1 MDIRDNA
8 IKVYKDTGWVWF
20 EVIFLIAF
28 QALFVYF
35 MFTSDLDLW
44 LYVVLSVALII
55 ISITHFFDIK
65 KNRNTVVVYPDYLEI
80 ENAQRIDNT
89 FAWKDVGTVEIQWSQ
104 IKRISAEGI
113 YGATYYYM
121 IIELQNKK
129 SYRFTVIEQTRF
141 YMKRQLKK
149 YHKQYK

>member
-8 IKVYKDTGWVWF
+8 VKVYKDTGWVWF

-35 MFTSDLDLW
+35 MFTLDLDLW

-55 ISITHFFDIK
+55 SITHFFDIK
-65 KNRNTVVVYPDYLEI
+65 KNRNTIAVYPDTLQI
-80 ENAQRIDNT
+80 EHTQKMQDASV
-89 FAWKDVGTVEIQWSQ
+89 WKDVGTVEIQWSQ

>member
-55 ISITHFFDIK
+55 SITHFFDIK
-65 KNRNTVVVYPDYLEI
+65 KNRNTIAVYPDTLQI
-80 ENAQRIDNT
+80 EHTQKMQDASV
-89 FAWKDVGTVEIQWSQ
+89 WKDVGTVEIQWSQ

>member
-35 MFTSDLDLW
+35 IFTLDLDLW

-55 ISITHFFDIK
+55 SITHFFDIK
-65 KNRNTVVVYPDYLEI
+65 KNRNTIAVYHDTLQI
-80 ENAQRIDNT
+80 EHTQKMQDASV
-89 FAWKDVGTVEIQWSQ
+89 WKDVGTVEIQWSQ
-104 IKRISAEGI
+104 IKRISVEGL

-121 IIELQNKK
+121 IIELQNGK

>member
-8 IKVYKDTGWVWF
+8 VKVYKDTGWVWF

-35 MFTSDLDLW
+35 IFTLDLDLW

-55 ISITHFFDIK
+55 SITHFFDIK
-65 KNRNTVVVYPDYLEI
+65 KIRNTIAVYPDSLQI
-80 ENAQRIDNT
+80 EHTQKMQDASV
-89 FAWKDVGTVEIQWSQ
+89 WKDVGTVEIQWSQ
-104 IKRISAEGI
+104 IKRISVEGL

-121 IIELQNKK
+121 IIELQNGK
-129 SYRFTVIEQTRF
+129 SYRFTVIEPTRF
-141 YMKRQLKK
+141 FMKRQLKK

>member
-8 IKVYKDTGWVWF
+8 VKVYKDTGWVWF
-20 EVIFLIAF
+20 EVIFLIAI

-55 ISITHFFDIK
+55 SITHFFDIK
-65 KNRNTVVVYPDYLEI
+65 KIRNTIAVYPDSLQI
-80 ENAQRIDNT
+80 EHTQKMQDASV
-89 FAWKDVGTVEIQWSQ
+89 WKDVGTVEIQWSQ
-104 IKRISAEGI
+104 IKRISVEGI

-121 IIELQNKK
+121 IIELQNGK
-129 SYRFTVIEQTRF
+129 SYRFTVIEPTRF

>member
-8 IKVYKDTGWVWF
+8 VKVYKDTGWVWF

-35 MFTSDLDLW
+35 IFTIDLDLW
-44 LYVVLSVALII
+44 MYVVLSVALI

-65 KNRNTVVVYPDYLEI
+65 KNRNTIAVYPNTLQI
-80 ENAQRIDNT
+80 EHTQKMQDASV
-89 FAWKDVGTVEIQWSQ
+89 WKDVGTVEIQWSL

>member
-8 IKVYKDTGWVWF
+8 VKVYKDTGWVWF

-35 MFTSDLDLW
+35 IFTLDLDLW

-55 ISITHFFDIK
+55 SITHFFDIK
-65 KNRNTVVVYPDYLEI
+65 KNRNTIAVYPDTLQI
-80 ENAQRIDNT
+80 EHTQKMQDASV
-89 FAWKDVGTVEIQWSQ
+89 WKDVGTVEIQWSQ
-104 IKRISAEGI
+104 IKRISVEGL

-121 IIELQNKK
+121 IIELQNGK
-129 SYRFTVIEQTRF
+129 SYRFTVIEPTRF

>member
-8 IKVYKDTGWVWF
+8 VKVYKDTGWVWF
-20 EVIFLIAF
+20 EVIFLIAI

-55 ISITHFFDIK
+55 SITHFFDIK
-65 KNRNTVVVYPDYLEI
+65 KNRNTIAVYPDTLQI
-80 ENAQRIDNT
+80 EHTQKMQDASV
-89 FAWKDVGTVEIQWSQ
+89 WKDVGTVEIQWSQ
-104 IKRISAEGI
+104 IKRISVEGI

-121 IIELQNKK
+121 IIELQNGK

>member
-8 IKVYKDTGWVWF
+8 VKVYKDTGWVWF

-55 ISITHFFDIK
+55 SITHFFDIK
-65 KNRNTVVVYPDYLEI
+65 KIRNTIAVYPDSLQI
-80 ENAQRIDNT
+80 EHTQKMQDASV
-89 FAWKDVGTVEIQWSQ
+89 WKDVGTVEIQWSQ
-104 IKRISAEGI
+104 IKRISVEGL

-121 IIELQNKK
+121 IIELQNGK

>member
-35 MFTSDLDLW
+35 IFTLDLDLW

-55 ISITHFFDIK
+55 SITHVFDIK
-65 KNRNTVVVYPDYLEI
+65 KNRNTIAVYPDTLQI
-80 ENAQRIDNT
+80 EHTQKMQDASV
-89 FAWKDVGTVEIQWSQ
+89 WKDVGTVEIQWSQ
-104 IKRISAEGI
+104 IKRISVEGI

-121 IIELQNKK
+121 IIELQNGK

>member
-55 ISITHFFDIK
+55 SITHFFDIK
-65 KNRNTVVVYPDYLEI
+65 KNRNTIAVYPDTLQI
-80 ENAQRIDNT
+80 EHTQKMQDASV
-89 FAWKDVGTVEIQWSQ
+89 WKDVGTVEIQWSL

-121 IIELQNKK
+121 IIELQNGK
-129 SYRFTVIEQTRF
+129 SYRFTVIEPTRF

>member
-8 IKVYKDTGWVWF
+8 VKVYKDTGWVWF
-20 EVIFLIAF
+20 EVIFLIAI

-55 ISITHFFDIK
+55 SITHFFDIK
-65 KNRNTVVVYPDYLEI
+65 KNRNTIAVYPDTLQI
-80 ENAQRIDNT
+80 EHTQKMQDASV
-89 FAWKDVGTVEIQWSQ
+89 WKDVGTVEIQWSQ

-121 IIELQNKK
+121 IIELQNGK

>member
-8 IKVYKDTGWVWF
+8 VKVYKDTGWVWF

-55 ISITHFFDIK
+55 SITHFFDIK
-65 KNRNTVVVYPDYLEI
+65 KIRNTIAVYPDSLQI
-80 ENAQRIDNT
+80 EHTQKMQDASV
-89 FAWKDVGTVEIQWSQ
+89 WKDVGTVEIQWSQ
-104 IKRISAEGI
+104 IKRISVEGL

-121 IIELQNKK
+121 IIELQNGK
-129 SYRFTVIEQTRF
+129 SYRFTVIEPTRF

>member
-8 IKVYKDTGWVWF
+8 VKVYKDTGWVWF
-20 EVIFLIAF
+20 EVIFLIAI

-55 ISITHFFDIK
+55 SITHFFDIK
-65 KNRNTVVVYPDYLEI
+65 KIRNTIAVYPDSLQI
-80 ENAQRIDNT
+80 EHTQKMQDASV
-89 FAWKDVGTVEIQWSQ
+89 WKDVGTVEIQWSQ
-104 IKRISAEGI
+104 IKRISVEGL

-121 IIELQNKK
+121 IIELQNGK
-129 SYRFTVIEQTRF
+129 SYRFTVIEPTRF

>member
-8 IKVYKDTGWVWF
+8 VKVYKDTGWVWF

-35 MFTSDLDLW
+35 MFTLDLDLW

-55 ISITHFFDIK
+55 SITHFFDIK
-65 KNRNTVVVYPDYLEI
+65 KNRNTIAVYPDTLQI
-80 ENAQRIDNT
+80 EHTQKMQDASV
-89 FAWKDVGTVEIQWSQ
+89 WKDVGTVEIQWSQ
-104 IKRISAEGI
+104 IKRISVEGI
-113 YGATYYYM
+113 YRATYYYM
-121 IIELQNKK
+121 IIELQNGK

>member
-8 IKVYKDTGWVWF
+8 VKVYKDTGWVWF
-20 EVIFLIAF
+20 EVIFLIAI

-35 MFTSDLDLW
+35 MFTLDLDLW

-55 ISITHFFDIK
+55 SITHFFDIK
-65 KNRNTVVVYPDYLEI
+65 KNRNTIAVYPDTLQI
-80 ENAQRIDNT
+80 EHTQKMQDASV
-89 FAWKDVGTVEIQWSQ
+89 WKDVGTVEIQWSQ

>member
-1 MDIRDNA
+1 
-8 IKVYKDTGWVWF
+8 
-20 EVIFLIAF
+20 
-28 QALFVYF
+28 
-35 MFTSDLDLW
+35 MFTLDLDLW

-55 ISITHFFDIK
+55 SITHFFDIK
-65 KNRNTVVVYPDYLEI
+65 KNRNTIAVYPDTLQI
-80 ENAQRIDNT
+80 EHTQKMQDASV
-89 FAWKDVGTVEIQWSQ
+89 WKDVGTVEIQWSQ

-129 SYRFTVIEQTRF
+129 SYRFTVIEPTGF

>member
-8 IKVYKDTGWVWF
+8 VKVYKDTGWVWF

-35 MFTSDLDLW
+35 IFTVDLDLW

-55 ISITHFFDIK
+55 SITHFFDIK
-65 KNRNTVVVYPDYLEI
+65 KNRNTIAVYPDTLQI
-80 ENAQRIDNT
+80 EHTQKMQDASV
-89 FAWKDVGTVEIQWSQ
+89 WKDVGTVEIQWSL

-129 SYRFTVIEQTRF
+129 SYRFTVIEPTGF

>member
-8 IKVYKDTGWVWF
+8 VKVYKDTGWVWF
-20 EVIFLIAF
+20 EVIFLIAI

-65 KNRNTVVVYPDYLEI
+65 KIRNTIAVYPDTLQI
-80 ENAQRIDNT
+80 EHTQKMQDASV
-89 FAWKDVGTVEIQWSQ
+89 WKDVGTVEIQWSQ
-104 IKRISAEGI
+104 IKRISVEGI

-121 IIELQNKK
+121 IIELQNGK

>member
-20 EVIFLIAF
+20 EVIFLIAI

-44 LYVVLSVALII
+44 MYVVLSVALI

-65 KNRNTVVVYPDYLEI
+65 KIRNTIAVYPNTLQI
-80 ENAQRIDNT
+80 EHTQKMQDASV
-89 FAWKDVGTVEIQWSQ
+89 WKDVGTVEIQWSQ
-104 IKRISAEGI
+104 IKRISADGI
-113 YGATYYYM
+113 YGAIYYYM
-121 IIELQNKK
+121 IIELQNGK

-141 YMKRQLKK
+141 FMKRQLKK

>member
-1 MDIRDNA
+1 MDIKNNA

-20 EVIFLIAF
+20 EVIFLIAI

-55 ISITHFFDIK
+55 SITHFFDIK
-65 KNRNTVVVYPDYLEI
+65 KIRNTIAVYPDSLQI
-80 ENAQRIDNT
+80 EHTQKMQDASV
-89 FAWKDVGTVEIQWSQ
+89 WKDVGTVEIQWSQ
-104 IKRISAEGI
+104 IKRISVEGL

-121 IIELQNKK
+121 IIELQNGK

>member
-8 IKVYKDTGWVWF
+8 VKVYKDTGWVWF
-20 EVIFLIAF
+20 EVIFLIAI

-55 ISITHFFDIK
+55 SITHFFDIK
-65 KNRNTVVVYPDYLEI
+65 KNRNTIAVYPDTLQI
-80 ENAQRIDNT
+80 EHTQKMQDASV
-89 FAWKDVGTVEIQWSQ
+89 WKDVGTVEIQWSQ

>member
-8 IKVYKDTGWVWF
+8 VKVYKDTGWVWF
-20 EVIFLIAF
+20 EVIFLIAI

-55 ISITHFFDIK
+55 SITHFFDIK
-65 KNRNTVVVYPDYLEI
+65 KNRNTIAVYPDTLQI
-80 ENAQRIDNT
+80 EHTQKMQDASV
-89 FAWKDVGTVEIQWSQ
+89 WKDVGTVEIQWSQ
-104 IKRISAEGI
+104 IKRISVEGL

-121 IIELQNKK
+121 IIELQNGK

>member
-1 MDIRDNA
+1 
-8 IKVYKDTGWVWF
+8 
-20 EVIFLIAF
+20 
-28 QALFVYF
+28 

-44 LYVVLSVALII
+44 LYVVLSVALI

-80 ENAQRIDNT
+80 EHAQRIDNS
-89 FAWKDVGTVEIQWSQ
+89 FVWEDVGTVEIQWSQ
-104 IKRISAEGI
+104 IKRISVEGI
-113 YGATYYYM
+113 YRATYYYM
-121 IIELQNKK
+121 IIELQNGK